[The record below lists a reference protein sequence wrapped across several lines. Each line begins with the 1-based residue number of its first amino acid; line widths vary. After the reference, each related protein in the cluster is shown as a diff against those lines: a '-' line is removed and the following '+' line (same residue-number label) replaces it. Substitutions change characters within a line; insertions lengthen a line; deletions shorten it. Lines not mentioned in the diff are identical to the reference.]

1 MVYSVL
7 GTTWEGLAG
16 LLLGRLMLSCAPGAS
31 AEQPAA
37 GKLCKLT
44 PLSSMRR
51 RTGVPGSHV
60 EALEVPGVILA

>member
-1 MVYSVL
+1 MRLLDGLQCARDNMGRPRRASL
-7 GTTWEGLAG
+7 GTAQ
-16 LLLGRLMLSCAPGAS
+16 PGAS